1 MPTPTSDHTKLN
13 SLNCVYNNNG
23 FGKVWDFESGLSF
36 VENSLAVRNLFRL
49 KTAVLGFSVQVR

>member
-1 MPTPTSDHTKLN
+1 MPTTTSDHTKLN
-13 SLNCVYNNNG
+13 SLNCVYNG